1 MNFNFPRGD
10 DQVIELEFKEDGV
23 PINITNWKVYF
34 TLKKNKSD
42 SDNDAVIK
50 KDVTVHTEPL
60 NGKTQILLTNTET
73 DSLNGI
79 YYYDIQYKDDSSNI
93 KTVLWGMIN
102 FFEDIT
108 RRKA

>member
-1 MNFNFPRGD
+1 MNFKFPRGD
-10 DQVIELEFKEDGV
+10 DQVIGLEFTENGV

-42 SDNDAVIK
+42 SDDDAVIK
-50 KDVTVHTEPL
+50 KDITDHTEPL
-60 NGKTQILLTNTET
+60 NGMTQISLTNSET

-79 YYYDIQYKDDSSNI
+79 YYYDIQYKDNSANI
-93 KTVLWGMIN
+93 KTALWGIIN

-108 RRKA
+108 RRKT